1 MKNSS
6 VKQNNRSDILSVI
19 MARQPVSRKQVSELL
34 EISPA
39 AVTNIVD
46 ELISSGLVVEGA
58 FGEASA
64 VVAGVPFFCES
75 VRKQDWCLQLLSVC
89 KMRGYQFVI

>member
-64 VVAGVPFFCES
+64 
-75 VRKQDWCLQLLSVC
+75 
-89 KMRGYQFVI
+89 RGGRRPIFLRGSRIGAYSCFPSAKRVDIGL

>member
-64 VVAGVPFFCES
+64 RGGRRPIFLRICEEAGLVLTGCFPSAKCMDIS
-75 VRKQDWCLQLLSVC
+75 L
-89 KMRGYQFVI
+89 